1 MARRAPAA
9 DPLSRNLKDR
19 PGADAK
25 EGPVPAPDRMVAH
38 ASAVCFGGRAI
49 LIQGASGSGK
59 SGLALRLIAL
69 GGTLVADD
77 RVVLERRNGSVVA
90 RAPDP
95 LRGLVE
101 ARGIGLLRTDQV
113 VDDAPVAAVVD
124 LDFAPAARMP
134 QLRVIDLLGTDVE
147 LIFGR
152 GVPNLDAVL
161 VFMMQNARYQE
172 K

>member
-1 MARRAPAA
+1 M
-9 DPLSRNLKDR
+9 SRGSRDR
-19 PGADAK
+19 PDADAK
-25 EGPVPAPDRMVAH
+25 EGADPAPDRLVAH
-38 ASAVCFGGRAI
+38 ASAVAFDTRAV

-69 GGTLVADD
+69 GGVLVADD
-77 RVVLERRNGSVVA
+77 RVVLERRGRSIVA

-101 ARGIGLLRTDQV
+101 ARGIGLLRTERVADNV
-113 VDDAPVAAVVD
+113 PVSAVVD

-161 VFMMQNARYQE
+161 VFIMQNARYQG

>member
-1 MARRAPAA
+1 MPDRSPPDASLSGPPAPAR
-9 DPLSRNLKDR
+9 L
-19 PGADAK
+19 
-25 EGPVPAPDRMVAH
+25 VAH
-38 ASAVCFGGRAI
+38 AAAVAIDGRAV

-69 GGTLVADD
+69 GGVLVADD
-77 RVVLERRNGSVVA
+77 RVALERRGASVIA
-90 RAPDP
+90 RAVDP

-101 ARGIGLLRTDQV
+101 ARGVGLLRTDQV
-113 VDDAPVAAVVD
+113 LDDVAIATVVD

-161 VFMMQNARYQE
+161 VFMMRNARYQE

>member
-1 MARRAPAA
+1 MSRA
-9 DPLSRNLKDR
+9 S
-19 PGADAK
+19 G
-25 EGPVPAPDRMVAH
+25 EGPEAAAKAGRREERAEGEDLPRLIAH
-38 ASAVCFGGRAI
+38 ASAVAVGGRAV

-69 GGTLVADD
+69 GGVLVADD
-77 RVVLERRNGSVVA
+77 RVVVERRGARLAA
-90 RAPDP
+90 RAPGP
-95 LRGLVE
+95 LRGMIE
-101 ARGIGLLRTDQV
+101 ARGVGLLRTAHV
-113 VDDAPVAAVVD
+113 REDAEIALVVD

-134 QLRVIDLLGTDVE
+134 QLRVIDLLGLEVE

-161 VFMMQNARYQE
+161 VFIMQNARYHE

>member
-1 MARRAPAA
+1 MVEPEGREPEAGAGEAPR
-9 DPLSRNLKDR
+9 LI
-19 PGADAK
+19 
-25 EGPVPAPDRMVAH
+25 AH
-38 ASAVCFGGRAI
+38 ASAVAVEGRVI

-69 GGTLVADD
+69 GGVLVADD
-77 RVVLERRNGSVVA
+77 RVVLERRGAVLYA
-90 RAPDP
+90 RAPGP
-95 LRGLVE
+95 LSGLIE
-101 ARGIGLLRTDQV
+101 ARGVGLLRAARVIDQ
-113 VDDAPVAAVVD
+113 AEVALVVD

-134 QLRVIDLLGTDVE
+134 QLRVIDLLGVELE

-161 VFMMQNARYQE
+161 VFIMQNARYHE